1 MGKITRKIHTTNNQ
15 KYTIM
20 KKLILALALAL
31 TMIASAQKFGH
42 VDTQALFA
50 QMPEMATI
58 KLQMDTIQSQY
69 ENQLAMM
76 QEELQK
82 KAQDYYAQEKT
93 LADGVKQI
101 RQQELQEMQQ
111 RIQLF
116 YQTAEQDI
124 QKRQQELVA
133 PVHEKMSKAIQAV
146 GAKEGYTYIFDA
158 AAMVYIAPDAIDV
171 MPAVKKELGIK

>member
-1 MGKITRKIHTTNNQ
+1 
-15 KYTIM
+15 M

-31 TMIASAQKFGH
+31 PMIASAQKFGH

-50 QMPEMATI
+50 QMPEMAI
-58 KLQMDTIQSQY
+58 VKLQMDTIQTQY

-82 KAQDYYAQEKT
+82 KAQDYNAQKATMAE
-93 LADGVKQI
+93 GIQQI
-101 RQQELQEMQQ
+101 REQELNDMYQ
-111 RIQLF
+111 RIQVFL
-116 YQTAEQDI
+116 QTAEQDI
-124 QKRQQELVA
+124 KNKQQELMV
-133 PVHEKMSKAIQAV
+133 PVHERMSKAIQAV
-146 GAKEGYTYIFDA
+146 GAKEGYTYIFDS